1 MTDVL
6 HYADLAAALAR
17 LGVSDEASAY
27 HGALCGALCRQA
39 PEALDPLSLLE
50 DGDPGDDAA
59 GRATLSSLRD
69 ATARAL
75 ADPEGRFAPLLPE
88 DDVALDERAR
98 SLGAWCEGFLHG
110 LAAHVHLELRDCS
123 SEVREIVAD
132 FAQFTRA
139 ALDGAGD
146 PEVEENAYAEL
157 VEYVRVGAQLIYLEL
172 HPRPPPAGRASQTVH

>member
-39 PEALDPLSLLE
+39 PEALDPLSLLA

-59 GRATLSSLRD
+59 GRATLSCLRD

-75 ADPEGRFAPLLPE
+75 ADP
-88 DDVALDERAR
+88 
-98 SLGAWCEGFLHG
+98 
-110 LAAHVHLELRDCS
+110 
-123 SEVREIVAD
+123 
-132 FAQFTRA
+132 RA
-139 ALDGAGD
+139 ALRRCCRKTMSRWT
-146 PEVEENAYAEL
+146 NAP
-157 VEYVRVGAQLIYLEL
+157 VRSA
-172 HPRPPPAGRASQTVH
+172 P